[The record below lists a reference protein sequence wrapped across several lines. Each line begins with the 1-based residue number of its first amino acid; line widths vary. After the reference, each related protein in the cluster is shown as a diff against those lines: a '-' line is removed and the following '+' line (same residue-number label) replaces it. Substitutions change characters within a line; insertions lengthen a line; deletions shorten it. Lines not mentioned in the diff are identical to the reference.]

1 MPSPCLRALPLA
13 TLALCLGGVPRIAAQ
28 STRPERTGGAETS
41 SYADVTGFL
50 DSLARQLRATPSEL
64 AGSDSLRLAP

>member
-1 MPSPCLRALPLA
+1 MPRHLLRTLPLA
-13 TLALCLGGVPRIAAQ
+13 ALALALAGPDRLTAQ

-50 DSLARQLRATPSEL
+50 DSLARRP
-64 AGSDSLRLAP
+64 